1 MFNLSFFSF
10 PDCKTHV
17 AFYLPVYRE
26 VVSRNHRA
34 GRAGRTHPPQHLQL
48 HEGGHGAAGLFLL
61 KLSYLCTAGELSCVT
76 LFSSQ
81 AVSWKAGCVLR
92 PSPGLL
98 SRGLSAS
105 VHCGVSASPGPSVGP
120 SATRSPT
127 TVTFV
132 QFPPSVVLER
142 GFALETH

>member
-1 MFNLSFFSF
+1 MGQQVCFSSSFLTCA
-10 PDCKTHV
+10 P
-17 AFYLPVYRE
+17 LE
-26 VVSRNHRA
+26 
-34 GRAGRTHPPQHLQL
+34 RT
-48 HEGGHGAAGLFLL
+48 
-61 KLSYLCTAGELSCVT
+61 LSCVT
-76 LFSSQ
+76 LFSSE
-81 AVSWKAGCVLR
+81 AVFWKPGYVRR

-120 SATRSPT
+120 SAARSPT

-142 GFALETH
+142 GFAVDTQ